1 MNNKLFPDA
10 STNLGNLKI
19 VFLFLFQKTRYSSS
33 DGNKSPGLAG
43 VNFHFI
49 KQFWDLLDGD
59 LTTFLDDFQK
69 NGRLVRGCNSSFVV
83 LIPKRKI
90 LRVLEITDQFL

>member
-33 DGNKSPGLAG
+33 DGNKSLGLAG

-49 KQFWDLLDGD
+49 KQFWDLLNGD
-59 LTTFLDDFQK
+59 LTKFLDDFH
-69 NGRLVRGCNSSFVV
+69 NCRLVQGCNSSFVV

-90 LRVLEITDQFL
+90 LRVLEMTDQFL